1 MPPAAPATTPEIVPL
16 RFSDLAGWHLDD
28 HGMAMVAFLRSCR
41 QMLESRPVTG
51 SLGISG
57 SDLQAVARQA
67 LATEFTRSAAGHI
80 DPHAARQFFETWFRP
95 AAVSSPDTPG
105 FLTGYFEPEVEGS
118 LVPDQQFRYPLYAR
132 PPDLID
138 VDLAERPAGWDA
150 GMIFARRAGGT
161 LAPYFDRGD
170 IEDGVLAGQGLELV
184 YLADPIDAYIVHV
197 QGSARILLPDGS
209 ALRVAYAAKAGHPYT
224 SIGARLIERGE
235 IPAGRMTLA
244 ALRSWLAAHP
254 DAARALM
261 RENRSYVFF
270 RVLDSS
276 GLDPDL
282 GAIAAAGVQ
291 ITPGRSLAV
300 DHHLY
305 TYGTPVWLEARL
317 PLADDGSDEDLCRLM
332 IAQDTGSAIVGPAR
346 GDIFFGPGDAAE
358 QLAGRIRHPARAFV
372 VLVPRDGAQ

>member
-28 HGMAMVAFLRSCR
+28 HALAMAAFLRSCR

-57 SDLQAVARQA
+57 SDLQAVARRA
-67 LATEFTRSAAGHI
+67 LATEFKRTAAGHI
-80 DPHAARQFFETWFRP
+80 DPQAARLFFETWFRP
-95 AAVSSPDTPG
+95 AVVSSPDSLG
-105 FLTGYFEPEVEGS
+105 FLTGYFEPEVEGA
-118 LVPDQQFRYPLYAR
+118 LVPDQQFRYPLHAR

-138 VDLAERPAGWDA
+138 VDPAERPIGWDP
-150 GMIFARRAGGT
+150 GMIFARRIGG
-161 LAPYFDRGD
+161 APQPYFDRGE
-170 IEDGVLAGQGLELV
+170 IEDGALAGQGLELV
-184 YLADPIDAYIVHV
+184 YLSDPIDAYIIHV
-197 QGSARILLPDGS
+197 QGSARIRLPDGS

-224 SIGARLIERGE
+224 SIGAKLIERGK
-235 IPAGRMTLA
+235 IPAERMTLA
-244 ALRSWLAAHP
+244 ALRGWLAAHP

-270 RVLDSS
+270 QVLDSS
-276 GLDPDL
+276 GLDPEL

-291 ITPGRSLAV
+291 LTPGRSLAV
-300 DHHLY
+300 DHRLY
-305 TYGTPVWLEARL
+305 TYGTPVWIEARL
-317 PLADDGSDEDLCRLM
+317 PLADDGSDEDLCRLV

-346 GDIFFGPGDAAE
+346 GDIFFGLGSAAE
-358 QLAGRIRHPARAFV
+358 DLAGRIRHAAQSFV